1 MTLVYSMI
9 WIVVLGFA
17 ASAVG
22 GLVWAIQ
29 HGQMERFGRA
39 ARSIFDEEE
48 PVGRPTDA
56 FPGSRAERTP

>member
-1 MTLVYSMI
+1 MTLVYGMI

-22 GLVWAIQ
+22 ALVWAIQ
-29 HGQMERFGRA
+29 HGQMERFGSA

-56 FPGSRAERTP
+56 FPASCTERRS